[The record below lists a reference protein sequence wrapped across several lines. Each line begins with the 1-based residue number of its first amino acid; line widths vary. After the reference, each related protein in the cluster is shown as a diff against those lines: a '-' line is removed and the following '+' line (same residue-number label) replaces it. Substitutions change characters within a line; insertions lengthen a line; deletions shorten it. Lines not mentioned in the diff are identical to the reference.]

1 MKVSQGSKVKSF
13 FSLLR
18 HPFINTLSIHYQL
31 SIHFRGE
38 RQLDKEYHQLIVL
51 GKILKPYFQI
61 CKYKKFV
68 AEKSRRCIS

>member
-1 MKVSQGSKVKSF
+1 MKVSQGSKVNSL

-18 HPFINTLSIHYQL
+18 HPLL

-38 RQLDKEYHQLIVL
+38 RQLDKDYHQLIVL

>member
-18 HPFINTLSIHYQL
+18 HPLLSV
-31 SIHFRGE
+31 HFRGG
-38 RQLDKEYHQLIVL
+38 RQSDKEYQQLIVL